1 MSDTNQTD
9 PPDLDEATVMLAN
22 RLRKNRRSIG
32 KWARQQNL
40 QCYRLYDAD
49 LPEYAFAID
58 CYDRFVHMQ
67 EYQPPAF
74 IDEAKVS
81 LRRAQA
87 RAAVQQALDIS
98 PDRIVMKTR
107 QRQRGKQQ
115 YQALSAYRDK
125 HRQDFVVREGEA
137 RFLVN
142 LHDYLDTGL
151 FLDHRPMRRYIYEN
165 ARNKRFLNLFCYT
178 ATASVHAALGGAA
191 SSLSIDLSNT
201 YLDWARKNYSLNGI
215 GGKQHR
221 LKRGDCIAYLES
233 GREVFDLIFLDPPT
247 FSNSKSTDNILDIQR
262 DHVALIK
269 NAMKR
274 LDKNG
279 VLIFSANKRN
289 FKLEDAVSA
298 SYEVRDYTRASLD
311 KDFQRGRKIHQT
323 WLLRHG

>member
-1 MSDTNQTD
+1 MSDANQTD
-9 PPDLDEATVMLAN
+9 LPGLDEAAVMLAN

-67 EYQPPAF
+67 EYQPPAS

-81 LRRAQA
+81 LRREQA
-87 RAAVQQALDIS
+87 RAAVQQALNIS
-98 PDRIVMKTR
+98 SDLIVMKTR

-115 YQALSAYRDK
+115 YQALSEYRDK

-151 FLDHRPMRRYIYEN
+151 LLDHRPMRRFIYEN

-178 ATASVHAALGGAA
+178 AT
-191 SSLSIDLSNT
+191 
-201 YLDWARKNYSLNGI
+201 
-215 GGKQHR
+215 
-221 LKRGDCIAYLES
+221 
-233 GREVFDLIFLDPPT
+233 
-247 FSNSKSTDNILDIQR
+247 
-262 DHVALIK
+262 
-269 NAMKR
+269 
-274 LDKNG
+274 
-279 VLIFSANKRN
+279 
-289 FKLEDAVSA
+289 
-298 SYEVRDYTRASLD
+298 
-311 KDFQRGRKIHQT
+311 
-323 WLLRHG
+323 

>member
-1 MSDTNQTD
+1 MNDSNKTD
-9 PPDLDEATVMLAN
+9 PPLHDQGSAMLVN
-22 RLRKNRRSIG
+22 RLRKNQRSIG

-58 CYDRFVHMQ
+58 CYGRFVHMQ
-67 EYQPPAF
+67 EYQPPAS

-81 LRRAQA
+81 LRREQA
-87 RAAVQQALDIS
+87 RAAVQQALNIS
-98 PDRIVMKTR
+98 SDLIVMKTR

-115 YQALSAYRDK
+115 YQALNEYRDK
-125 HRQDFVVREGEA
+125 HRQDFVVLEGEA

-151 FLDHRPMRRYIYEN
+151 FLDHRPMRRFIYEN

-201 YLDWARKNYSLNGI
+201 YLDWARKNYGLNGI

-221 LKRGDCIAYLES
+221 LKREDCMAYLES
-233 GREVFDLIFLDPPT
+233 GATLFDLIFLDPPT

-262 DHVALIK
+262 DHVSLIK
-269 NAMKR
+269 NAMKK

-279 VLIFSANKRN
+279 LLIFSANKRN
-289 FKLEDAVSA
+289 FKLDDVVSA
-298 SYEVRDYTRASLD
+298 SYELKDYTRASLD
-311 KDFQRGRKIHQT
+311 KDFQRSRKIHQT

>member
-1 MSDTNQTD
+1 MSDANQTD
-9 PPDLDEATVMLAN
+9 LPGLDEAAVMLAN

-58 CYDRFVHMQ
+58 CYNRFVHMQ
-67 EYQPPAF
+67 EYQPPAS

-115 YQALSAYRDK
+115 YQALSEYRDK

-151 FLDHRPMRRYIYEN
+151 FLDHRPMRRFIYEN

-221 LKRGDCIAYLES
+221 HKRGIVS
-233 GREVFDLIFLDPPT
+233 PT
-247 FSNSKSTDNILDIQR
+247 WRRVVRFSI
-262 DHVALIK
+262 
-269 NAMKR
+269 
-274 LDKNG
+274 
-279 VLIFSANKRN
+279 
-289 FKLEDAVSA
+289 
-298 SYEVRDYTRASLD
+298 
-311 KDFQRGRKIHQT
+311 
-323 WLLRHG
+323 